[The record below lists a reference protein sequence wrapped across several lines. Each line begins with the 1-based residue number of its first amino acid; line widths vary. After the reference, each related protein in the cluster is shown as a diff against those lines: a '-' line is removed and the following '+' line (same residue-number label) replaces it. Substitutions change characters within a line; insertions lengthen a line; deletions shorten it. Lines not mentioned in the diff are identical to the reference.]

1 MASLSQPAEPIAR
14 SAAGTPLAFAA
25 LGFAFHL
32 EPLAPADGEGLAKAC
47 DRIAAA
53 CGTSLRWTWSSV
65 HGEVERFDHA
75 ALDLIA
81 SYPAQLVVPPDVASL
96 ADARA
101 RAGAMAMTAAHF
113 DKFGVACHGGPE
125 RNVASPFTLRF
136 FASTTADGDA
146 LRADAMLMVTLPL
159 ATPTAEL
166 AALATGVAGDLR
178 IRWGAA
184 GFTYGA
190 WELDRYGETRD
201 AVYAHAR
208 RYPGFDV
215 GQHATWM
222 RAFHDRVRTVS
233 WLTFLGKDLTGA
245 LRAAGDSLAS
255 DDLVAIE
262 PCGEGVM
269 IRAGA
274 RPEPGDTNRRR
285 LPAAYARVDRRV
297 RAVRAAEG
305 LHFYAPW
312 SNATTEQWL
321 RRFEDA

>member
-1 MASLSQPAEPIAR
+1 MASAVQTAEPIAR
-14 SAAGTPLAFAA
+14 SAAGSPLAYAA

-32 EPLAPADGEGLAKAC
+32 EALAVDDGERLAKAC

-53 CGTSLRWTWSSV
+53 CGTSLRWAWSSV

-75 ALDLIA
+75 ALDLIS
-81 SYPAQLVVPPDVASL
+81 SYAAQLIVPADVTSIE
-96 ADARA
+96 DARA

-113 DKFGVACHGGPE
+113 DKFGVACHGGPD

-146 LRADAMLMVTLPL
+146 LRSDTTLMVSVPL
-159 ATPTAEL
+159 TTPPAEL
-166 AALATGVAGDLR
+166 AALASGVAADLR

-184 GFTYGA
+184 GLTYGA

-222 RAFHDRVRTVS
+222 RAFHDRLRTVS
-233 WLTFLGKDLTGA
+233 WLTFLGKSLTEALRGAGDALTG
-245 LRAAGDSLAS
+245 
-255 DDLVAIE
+255 DDLVGIE
-262 PCGEGVM
+262 PCGEGVVL
-269 IRAGA
+269 RAGT
-274 RPEPGDTNRRR
+274 RPEPGDTNRQR
-285 LPAAYARVDRRV
+285 LPAAYARVDRRL

-321 RRFEDA
+321 RRFEGT

>member
-1 MASLSQPAEPIAR
+1 MPSLSPMAEPIAR
-14 SAAGTPLAFAA
+14 SAAGTPLAFAV

-32 EPLAPADGEGLAKAC
+32 EPLVAADGESLAKAC
-47 DRIAAA
+47 DRLAAA
-53 CGTSLRWTWSSV
+53 SGASLRWAWSSV

-81 SYPAQLVVPPDVASL
+81 SFPAQLVVPPDVAAL
-96 ADARA
+96 AEPRA

-113 DKFGVACHGGPE
+113 DKFGVACHGGAE

-136 FASTTADGDA
+136 FANTMADGDA
-146 LRADAMLMVTLPL
+146 LRADAMLMATVPL
-159 ATPTAEL
+159 TTPPEEL

-184 GFTYGA
+184 GLTYGA

-222 RAFHDRVRTVS
+222 RAFHDRLRTVS
-233 WLTFLGKDLTGA
+233 WLTFLGKDLTGL
-245 LRAAGDSLAS
+245 LRAAGDALAS
-255 DDLVAIE
+255 DDLVGIE
-262 PCGEGVM
+262 PCGEGVVL
-269 IRAGA
+269 RAGA

-285 LPAAYARVDRRV
+285 IPAAYARADQRV

-312 SNATTEQWL
+312 SSSTTEQWL
-321 RRFEDA
+321 RRFEGA

>member
-245 LRAAGDSLAS
+245 LRAAGDALAS

>member
-1 MASLSQPAEPIAR
+1 MASPSHAPEPIAR

-32 EPLAPADGEGLAKAC
+32 EPLVAADAEGLVKAC

-53 CGTSLRWTWSSV
+53 SGTSLRWAWSSV
-65 HGEVERFDHA
+65 HGEVVRFDHA

-81 SYPAQLVVPPDVASL
+81 SYPAQLVVPPDVAAL

-113 DKFGVACHGGPE
+113 DKFGVACHGGAE

-146 LRADAMLMVTLPL
+146 LRADAMLMASVPL
-159 ATPTAEL
+159 STPPEEL
-166 AALATGVAGDLR
+166 AALASGVAGDLR
-178 IRWGAA
+178 IRWGVA
-184 GFTYGA
+184 GLTYGA

-208 RYPGFDV
+208 RYPGFDM

-222 RAFHDRVRTVS
+222 RAFHDQLRTVS
-233 WLTFLGKDLTGA
+233 WLTFLGKDLTGR
-245 LRAAGDSLAS
+245 LRAAGDALAS
-255 DDLVAIE
+255 DDLVASE
-262 PCGEGVM
+262 PCGEGVVL
-269 IRAGA
+269 RAGA

-285 LPAAYARVDRRV
+285 IPSAYARADQRV

-312 SNATTEQWL
+312 SSSTTEQWL
-321 RRFEDA
+321 RRFEGA